1 LRVGDIYMITLTD
14 LLAVTG
20 SGVVLHNAL
29 QFLATKLTAV
39 ATDVESGDVR
49 ALAHDAVSVKDAV
62 QKHDPNLVQAAENEF
77 EKLKGDALAEVA
89 AVRHTA
95 AETLRKLAE
104 DVEKAA
110 SAAPAPAAPAAA
122 ETPAH
127 TAP

>member
-1 LRVGDIYMITLTD
+1 MLTLTD

-20 SGVVLHNAL
+20 SGVVLHNGL
-29 QFLATKLTAV
+29 RLLATKLTTV

-49 ALAHDAVSVKDAV
+49 ALAHDAMSAKELV
-62 QKHDPNLVQAAENEF
+62 QKHDPGLVQAAESET
-77 EKLKGDALAEVA
+77 ERLKRDTLAEVA
-89 AVRHTA
+89 AVRHAA

-122 ETPAH
+122 NSAPH
-127 TAP
+127 TAA